1 MDKSVSNDLS
11 ITINNPDL
19 GIELSE
25 QSSQVKWRIKA
36 LGKINWPAI
45 NNKLMK
51 IMDSLRIIITFFTR
65 LIFVSILN
73 TLTIVLLFS
82 FFILVIL
89 SILSV
94 VSFLTDLLTNNEN
107 SFASDSISWVIGGLI
122 NLIGLL
128 ISFLGKLVGAVISF
142 IGDSIGSIID
152 SLGETIQSYSSNE
165 NCQLGLVIILLIT
178 IISRPAKEGLKNVK
192 KLSHNVFQFMIRM
205 TVWAFNSIGVYKN
218 KSMTGGVAAAVSE
231 PITASTDVVA
241 TVIDVVIN
249 HTGYPADFVE
259 LDQDLERELGI
270 DTVKQAVIMADIR
283 EKFSLLIDEE
293 FVLSDYPTLNHMI
306 AYIATMTSGEVVE
319 EAAEES
325 EGDKSCPICSTE
337 NASDSSACS
346 ACGFN
351 KDNQMIGDEEE

>member
-82 FFILVIL
+82 FFILIIL

-152 SLGETIQSYSSNE
+152 SLGGTIQSYSSNE
-165 NCQLGLVIILLIT
+165 YCQLSLIILILIIMLT
-178 IISRPAKEGLKNVK
+178 SPTKEGLRNIK
-192 KLSHNVFQFMIRM
+192 KLSN
-205 TVWAFNSIGVYKN
+205 Y
-218 KSMTGGVAAAVSE
+218 
-231 PITASTDVVA
+231 
-241 TVIDVVIN
+241 
-249 HTGYPADFVE
+249 
-259 LDQDLERELGI
+259 
-270 DTVKQAVIMADIR
+270 
-283 EKFSLLIDEE
+283 
-293 FVLSDYPTLNHMI
+293 VLSFL
-306 AYIATMTSGEVVE
+306 SR
-319 EAAEES
+319 
-325 EGDKSCPICSTE
+325 
-337 NASDSSACS
+337 
-346 ACGFN
+346 
-351 KDNQMIGDEEE
+351 